1 MKPYQSFCLRSA
13 SRKPSSHCIHLLAT
27 GMHIACPYD
36 MQPCLE
42 LISPELTSPELISQ
56 ELGCLHSNTHLA
68 VSVNWHSL
76 CSAYRGVPLCMPAS
90 LSVNAVYAN
99 VEQDTRGSCRSCLY
113 EAEERDKCRC
123 LRSEHVRSPICA
135 YRNEK
140 ALPGAGAQPHPF
152 VGTEAATHTSQT
164 ALFHTE
170 PHRLPGTL
178 EQSLGRT
185 GWPGL

>member
-1 MKPYQSFCLRSA
+1 
-13 SRKPSSHCIHLLAT
+13 
-27 GMHIACPYD
+27 
-36 MQPCLE
+36 MQMLSKTQEAAVGLE
-42 LISPELTSPELISQ
+42 HTAQHAMAHMFHE
-56 ELGCLHSNTHLA
+56 N
-68 VSVNWHSL
+68 
-76 CSAYRGVPLCMPAS
+76 
-90 LSVNAVYAN
+90 
-99 VEQDTRGSCRSCLY
+99 CRSCLY

-178 EQSLGRT
+178 EQCLGRT